1 MDVDAVAA
9 FETLRGDSATSGRW
23 FLTGTRIGFGTLC
36 QRIANFINQ
45 GRSKLLQ
52 TEDGNESKY
61 AMPNIDRQL
70 PDYLPGC
77 LCFVRSLRRHRDLSL
92 EELATHHNQAV
103 IILEHPEITGDC
115 SKRCR
120 VGTLMGKRKKVYLI
134 RPENLYIGAF
144 RPENP
149 YIGAL
154 QHNALKQELENLSR
168 QWFVKFVDPDT
179 GARRDGLLYPPKM
192 NRKGVW
198 EGKCLVEPLQE
209 GREIGSTDPAQL
221 VTVEPKHIE
230 FDVERSGVSK
240 SRRDIDD
247 TASLGKGSKTTEF
260 SELSRTP
267 HISDGRPN

>member
-1 MDVDAVAA
+1 MCNYAA
-9 FETLRGDSATSGRW
+9 DWCIHTV
-23 FLTGTRIGFGTLC
+23 
-36 QRIANFINQ
+36 
-45 GRSKLLQ
+45 
-52 TEDGNESKY
+52 Y
-61 AMPNIDRQL
+61 
-70 PDYLPGC
+70 
-77 LCFVRSLRRHRDLSL
+77 RHRFVEIVIRARVYEYAALSASEGMSL
-92 EELATHHNQAV
+92 QQL
-103 IILEHPEITGDC
+103 ILHLVASGDC